1 MSSSFAWS
9 RIASL
14 VRCRKVFVVAMLAI
28 AWACGSC
35 PVQGAEGAKED
46 PTKKKPAAVKP
57 VEVKSNDGKPSDG
70 KATETKPAEK
80 KVEATKAD
88 AKNVEAKKPDAKKVD
103 PKSPV
108 GKKPTATKP
117 TTSKPAVKKFE
128 QPLTPGGKYRAH
140 DMQRPRPKVVTPPT
154 ASTDAQAGAPPSD
167 AIVLF
172 DGKSLAAWL
181 REGRDPV
188 TKQPLTTPAA
198 WPVRDGYMEVPTRSA
213 GSRGT
218 IVTREEFGSCQL
230 HIEFATPAEV
240 SGTSQGRGNSGIM
253 LHGVCEVQVLDS
265 FENDTYPDG
274 QAAAIYS
281 NYPPL
286 VNASRKPGQWQTY
299 DIILELARPVDS
311 KPAESKP
318 TTATAAGPVDAVKKA
333 VSMKTDTAKAAAT
346 KAEPVKTDS
355 VKPAA
360 ATTTPVKPKLR
371 PARITVLHNG
381 VIVQHAEELSSTA
394 TKFKLALQ
402 DHNNPVRYRNIWIR
416 PLKER
421 E

>member
-1 MSSSFAWS
+1 MPVEFRGARAVAGEYCRTIVAVRWFPAWRDCAMSSSLAWS
-9 RIASL
+9 LIASMG
-14 VRCRKVFVVAMLAI
+14 RRRKMFVVAMLAG
-28 AWACGSC
+28 AWACGCC
-35 PVQGAEGAKED
+35 PVLRAKATQEN
-46 PTKKKPAAVKP
+46 PPKEKPAAVKA
-57 VEVKSNDGKPSDG
+57 VEAKSSDG
-70 KATETKPAEK
+70 KSSDVKPTETKPVDK
-80 KVEATKAD
+80 K
-88 AKNVEAKKPDAKKVD
+88 VEAKKPDAKKVD
-103 PKSPV
+103 
-108 GKKPTATKP
+108 TK
-117 TTSKPAVKKFE
+117 KPAVKKFE

-172 DGKSLAAWL
+172 DGKTLAAWL
-181 REGRDPV
+181 LEGRDPK

-198 WPVRDGYMEVPTRSA
+198 WPVRDGYMEVPPRSA
-213 GSRGT
+213 GSRGS
-218 IVTREEFGSCQL
+218 IVTREEFGSCQM

-240 SGTSQGRGNSGIM
+240 SGSGQGRGNSGIM

-265 FENDTYPDG
+265 FKNDTYPDG

-299 DIILELARPVDS
+299 DIILELARPVEN
-311 KPAESKP
+311 KLVESKP
-318 TTATAAGPVDAVKKA
+318 IAALAAVPADAAKKLVAT
-333 VSMKTDTAKAAAT
+333 
-346 KAEPVKTDS
+346 
-355 VKPAA
+355 
-360 ATTTPVKPKLR
+360 KPKLR

-381 VIVQHAEELSSTA
+381 VIVQHAEELASTA

-402 DHNNPVRYRNIWIR
+402 DHGNPVRYRNIWIR

>member
-1 MSSSFAWS
+1 MPVEFRGAPAGAGEYCRTIVAARWFPTWRDCAMSSSLAWS
-9 RIASL
+9 LIASM
-14 VRCRKVFVVAMLAI
+14 VRCRKMFVAAMLAG
-28 AWACGSC
+28 AWACGC
-35 PVQGAEGAKED
+35 CLVQGAEVTKESLAKE
-46 PTKKKPAAVKP
+46 KPAAVKA
-57 VEVKSNDGKPSDG
+57 VEAKPSDG
-70 KATETKPAEK
+70 KPTETKPADK
-80 KVEATKAD
+80 KVET
-88 AKNVEAKKPDAKKVD
+88 KKPDAKKVD
-103 PKSPV
+103 T
-108 GKKPTATKP
+108 KKPAVKKSTTTKP
-117 TTSKPAVKKFE
+117 TVKKFE

-172 DGKSLAAWL
+172 DGKSLAGWL
-181 REGRDPV
+181 LEGRDPK
-188 TKQPLTTPAA
+188 TMQPLTTPAA
-198 WPVRDGYMEVPTRSA
+198 WPVRDGYMEVPPRSA
-213 GSRGT
+213 GSRGS

-230 HIEFATPAEV
+230 HLEFATPEEV
-240 SGTSQGRGNSGIM
+240 SGSGQGRGNSGIM

-286 VNASRKPGQWQTY
+286 VNASRKPGEWQTY
-299 DIILELARPVDS
+299 DIILELARPVEN
-311 KPAESKP
+311 KLVESKP
-318 TTATAAGPVDAVKKA
+318 IAALAAVPADAAKKLVAT
-333 VSMKTDTAKAAAT
+333 
-346 KAEPVKTDS
+346 
-355 VKPAA
+355 
-360 ATTTPVKPKLR
+360 KPKLR

>member
-1 MSSSFAWS
+1 
-9 RIASL
+9 
-14 VRCRKVFVVAMLAI
+14 
-28 AWACGSC
+28 
-35 PVQGAEGAKED
+35 
-46 PTKKKPAAVKP
+46 
-57 VEVKSNDGKPSDG
+57 
-70 KATETKPAEK
+70 
-80 KVEATKAD
+80 
-88 AKNVEAKKPDAKKVD
+88 
-103 PKSPV
+103 
-108 GKKPTATKP
+108 
-117 TTSKPAVKKFE
+117 
-128 QPLTPGGKYRAH
+128 
-140 DMQRPRPKVVTPPT
+140 MQRPRPKVMTPPT
-154 ASTDAQAGAPPSD
+154 ASTDAQAGTPPSD

-181 REGRDPV
+181 REGRDSA

-213 GSRGT
+213 GSRGS

-318 TTATAAGPVDAVKKA
+318 TTATAAAPVDAVKKA
-333 VSMKTDTAKAAAT
+333 VSMKTDTAK
-346 KAEPVKTDS
+346 
-355 VKPAA
+355 AA

>member
-1 MSSSFAWS
+1 MSSFALLWNS
-9 RIASL
+9 SPVGRRRLFA
-14 VRCRKVFVVAMLAI
+14 VVMLAG
-28 AWACGSC
+28 AWAYGSC
-35 PVQGAEGAKED
+35 PVQGADAGNGN
-46 PTKKKPAAVKP
+46 PTKEKPAATKAAVAKSGDEKTRDVKSSEKKPA
-57 VEVKSNDGKPSDG
+57 D
-70 KATETKPAEK
+70 K
-80 KVEATKAD
+80 KGD
-88 AKNVEAKKPDAKKVD
+88 AKQDDAKKVD
-103 PKSPV
+103 PK
-108 GKKPTATKP
+108 
-117 TTSKPAVKKFE
+117 KPAPPTKKYE
-128 QPLTPGGKYRAH
+128 QPWTPGGKYRAH

-198 WPVRDGYMEVPTRSA
+198 WPVRDGYLEVPTRSA
-213 GSRGT
+213 GSRGS

-240 SGTSQGRGNSGIM
+240 SGNGQGRGNSGIM

-281 NYPPL
+281 SYPPL
-286 VNASRKPGQWQTY
+286 VNASRRPGQWQTY
-299 DIILELARPVDS
+299 DIILELARPM
-311 KPAESKP
+311 ESKP
-318 TTATAAGPVDAVKKA
+318 IAALADVPADGAKKLVPTKADA
-333 VSMKTDTAKAAAT
+333 AKAATAKPNAT
-346 KAEPVKTDS
+346 APV
-355 VKPAA
+355 PASM
-360 ATTTPVKPKLR
+360 KPKLR
-371 PARITVLHNG
+371 PARITVLHNA
-381 VIVQHAEELSSTA
+381 VIVQHAEELASTA
-394 TKFKLALQ
+394 KKFKLALQ
-402 DHNNPVRYRNIWIR
+402 DHGNPVRYRNIWIR